1 MVKLQASGN
10 KGRKDPVI
18 SIYFCITKNSSAAI
32 LGVLLDQHK
41 LFVPAREGHKHGVN
55 HVCTLL
61 GKRCP
66 GAWRYARLLRPDP
79 VSTAA

>member
-18 SIYFCITKNSSAAI
+18 SIYFCITINSSAAI

-41 LFVPAREGHKHGVN
+41 LFVPAMFAPCWGKDVLVHGDM
-55 HVCTLL
+55 
-61 GKRCP
+61 
-66 GAWRYARLLRPDP
+66 PDF
-79 VSTAA
+79 